1 MTVRKTIP
9 ADLPAIDT
17 LYDAARESLKS
28 MGVDQWQEGNY
39 PSAED
44 AELDMNAGTSYVLEK
59 NGEVLGVACI
69 AFGREPTYEVMTE
82 GSWEADPE
90 EYGFLHRIAIAP
102 KMKGKNAAGLLF
114 DELKRQARERN
125 ITVLRCDTHRDNL
138 PMQHALAKNGFSPRG
153 VITLEDGSL
162 RVAYELLLE
171 DS

>member
-1 MTVRKTIP
+1 MIVRKTSP

-44 AELDMNAGTSYVLEK
+44 AEIDMRAGTSYVLEE

-69 AFGREPTYEVMTE
+69 MFGREPTYEVMTE
-82 GSWEADPE
+82 GSWETDPE
-90 EYGFLHRIAIAP
+90 AYGFLHRIAVAP
-102 KMKGKNAAGLLF
+102 KAKGKNAAGLLF
-114 DELKRQARERN
+114 DELKRQARERK

-138 PMQHALAKNGFSPRG
+138 PMQHALAKNGFSLRG

-162 RVAYELLLE
+162 RLAYEQILA
-171 DS
+171 D